1 MDKVKWIKFAKGAAI
16 AAAGAVLAYG
26 SSVVVPDLE
35 AAGLATIAMVASSL
49 VNLAKL
55 ALSKVDS
62 GE

>member
-1 MDKVKWIKFAKGAAI
+1 MNQIKWVKFAKGAAI

-26 SSVVVPDLE
+26 SSVVIPDLE

-55 ALSKVDS
+55 ALSKANPS
-62 GE
+62 E